1 MHPKAKAA
9 LLYRESEL
17 SLTHSQA
24 QQRYRKEKK
33 MNYYHEKVV
42 SPQLIAL
49 YLCNPASS
57 LILLLPRDTASKLEI
72 KAHSRAVL

>member
-49 YLCNPASS
+49 YLCNLASS
-57 LILLLPRDTASKLEI
+57 PILRPRDTASKLEI